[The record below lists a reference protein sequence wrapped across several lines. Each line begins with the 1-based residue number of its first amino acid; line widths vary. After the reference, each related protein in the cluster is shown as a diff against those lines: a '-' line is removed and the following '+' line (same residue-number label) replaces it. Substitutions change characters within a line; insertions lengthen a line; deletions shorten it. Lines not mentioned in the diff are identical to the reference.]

1 MKRRNAAA
9 LRSAAPGFSLL
20 ELLVAVAVFAIVAA
34 LAWGGLETIVRARGA
49 LDRAADDLAK
59 LQRAIGRF
67 EQDASAALP
76 APWRDAQGRIE
87 PALAGTATGFEAT
100 VWLADG
106 ESPEAAAVPRRVAW
120 RCDNGTLR
128 RFAVGTTRG
137 SARAERRLFEDL
149 DGCRLRYVAEGGA
162 RHDRW
167 PPEGARAESLPRAL
181 ELAFSLDGQGSFS
194 RLVELPAA
202 AEPAP

>member
-1 MKRRNAAA
+1 MKRRDVSVQPSVA
-9 LRSAAPGFSLL
+9 SGFSLL

-34 LAWGGLETIVRARGA
+34 LAWGGLETIVHARRA
-49 LDRAADDLAK
+49 LDRAADDLAR

-67 EQDASAALP
+67 EQDVSATLP
-76 APWRDAQGRIE
+76 APWRDSQGRRE
-87 PALAGTATGFEAT
+87 PALAGTATAFETTA
-100 VWLADG
+100 WLADG
-106 ESPEAAAVPRRVAW
+106 DSPEPAAVPRRVTW

-128 RFAVGTTRG
+128 RFAVGATPG
-137 SARAERRLFEDL
+137 SPRAERRLLEGVE
-149 DGCRLRYVAEGGA
+149 GCRLRYIAEDGT

-181 ELAFSLDGQGSFS
+181 ELAFSLEGQGSFS